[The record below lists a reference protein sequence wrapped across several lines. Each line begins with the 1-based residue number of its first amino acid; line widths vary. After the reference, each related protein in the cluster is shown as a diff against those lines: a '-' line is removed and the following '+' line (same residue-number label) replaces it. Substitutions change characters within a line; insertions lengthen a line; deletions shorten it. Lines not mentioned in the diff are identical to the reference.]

1 MNYRVIK
8 IKMIICSVLSGL
20 WTFGK
25 GIGIQ
30 VVERDGWKRTVIGA
44 VPISNGWKEMAI
56 VSNEPGHVATA
67 GERT

>member
-44 VPISNGWKEMAI
+44 LPIINDRKEMAV
-56 VSNEPGHVATA
+56 VSNEPSDIATA
-67 GERT
+67 GEPI